1 MKRNGIILLFALLL
15 ATCINAQQKTDKH
28 RFDPPWNTPL
38 KGGVNFTVP
47 GIDNVPDLFGDINDP
62 QLVVFFA
69 GNQFMVLDELLE
81 AFKTAYPQYT
91 RIFVETLPP
100 GILAKQIKEQS
111 LVMGNMRITLAPDIF
126 SDGKNKMEDYAK
138 QGWFDTMHI
147 YAKNRLTIMTYKDN
161 PLQIRSFKDFGKK
174 DVRISMPNPAHES
187 IGKRIE
193 LAYEQTGGAALRKT
207 IMDEKVNNGTTMLT
221 AIHHRETPLAILNKT
236 ADAGPVWYTEA
247 YYQKMINHPVEIVEI
262 PEKENI
268 YTEYVAGVLKNAPH
282 KDAANAF
289 LQFITTGK
297 GKEIYKKYGFIV
309 E

>member
-1 MKRNGIILLFALLL
+1 MKKSSISILFFLFAI
-15 ATCINAQQKTDKH
+15 TINAQQTKNDH
-28 RFDPPWNTPL
+28 RFDPPWNTPPA
-38 KGGVNFTVP
+38 GGVNFTVP

-81 AFKTAYPQYT
+81 AFKKEYPQYT

-100 GILAKQIKEQS
+100 GILAKQLKEKT
-111 LVMGNMRITLAPDIF
+111 LVMGNLRISLAPDIF
-126 SDGKNKMEDYAK
+126 SDGKNKMEEHAK
-138 QGWFDTMHI
+138 EGWFDTMHI
-147 YAKNRLTIMTYKDN
+147 YAKNKLTIMTYKDN
-161 PLQIRSFKDFGKK
+161 PLQIKSFKDFGKK

-187 IGKRIE
+187 VGKRIE
-193 LAYEQTGGAALRKT
+193 LAYEQAGGAALRKA
-207 IMDEKVNNGTTMLT
+207 IMDDKVKNGTTILT
-221 AIHHRETPLAILNKT
+221 AIHHRETPLAVLNKT
-236 ADAGPVWYTEA
+236 VDAGPVWYTEA

-282 KDAANAF
+282 KEAANAF
-289 LQFITTGK
+289 LKFITTGK
-297 GKEIYKKYGFIV
+297 GKEIYKKYGFMV